1 MNFNWMFVPTLFL
14 ALSLFALGSKLVSR
28 VNTRP
33 AFLAIWV
40 VAIIL
45 ALPSLLFIAYYRHML
60 DDAIWFYALR
70 SAPGS
75 ELLASGI
82 GFLLGI
88 LNGLSQKR
96 AKAKESKILVALS
109 PAFLLILLA
118 ITIFLPYLK
127 MVFIPMQS
135 GMQDRWKGDICIQS
149 SSSTCGPASAA
160 TLLNFFGTRVSELTL
175 AKESFSC
182 GSGTENWYLAR
193 ALRRRGLTATYLQLP
208 HQPDHLE
215 FPAIAGTELG
225 GKGGGGH
232 FIAILGKEGDL
243 YRIGDPISG
252 ENILTL
258 DQLKL
263 RFYFTGFFIKLEKG

>member
-1 MNFNWMFVPTLFL
+1 MNFNWMFAPTLLL
-14 ALSLFALGSKLVSR
+14 ALGLFALGSKLASR
-28 VNTRP
+28 ESTRP
-33 AFLAIWV
+33 TMLAIMA
-40 VAIIL
+40 VAVIL

-60 DDAIWFYALR
+60 DAAIWFYALR

-82 GFLLGI
+82 GFLFGV
-88 LNGLSQKR
+88 LNGLSHKR
-96 AKAKESKILVALS
+96 VKAKESKILVALS
-109 PAFLLILLA
+109 PAFLLVLLA
-118 ITIFLPYLK
+118 IMIFLPYLK

-135 GMQDRWKGDICIQS
+135 GMQDRWKGEICIQS

-160 TLLNFFGTRVSELTL
+160 TLLNFFGTRVTELTL

-182 GSGTENWYLAR
+182 GSGTENWYLVR
-193 ALRRRGLTATYLQLP
+193 ALRRRGLKATYLQLP
-208 HQPDHLE
+208 PQPDHLE

-252 ENILTL
+252 EKKLPL
-258 DQLKL
+258 EQLKKL
-263 RFYFTGFFIKLEKG
+263 FYFTGFFIKLEKG